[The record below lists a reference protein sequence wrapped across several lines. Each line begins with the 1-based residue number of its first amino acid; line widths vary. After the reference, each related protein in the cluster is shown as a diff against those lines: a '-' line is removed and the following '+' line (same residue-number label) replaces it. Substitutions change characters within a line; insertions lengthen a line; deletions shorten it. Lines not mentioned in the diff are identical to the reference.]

1 MVPWRHAL
9 VEKLSPRTDAI
20 LFPSVYNF
28 RSEEILQGFSAARWA
43 AAYIHMNI
51 KKKEIRYGIRSP
63 KNWVGVLE
71 LGKEDFLDIL

>member
-28 RSEEILQGFSAARWA
+28 RSEEILQGFSAAR
-43 AAYIHMNI
+43 
-51 KKKEIRYGIRSP
+51 
-63 KNWVGVLE
+63 
-71 LGKEDFLDIL
+71 